1 MPSQSKSQSKST
13 KTNNQMSTE
22 PNIISLEHF
31 PTKRGVLL
39 NKQLYDAAFMAKH
52 LKAGRTNIPHSRTKL
67 TANQY
72 QEIMEKTGKVY
83 HRTSLPRNDYTAY
96 EKLQKVRRVS
106 LPKDVQARQ
115 VLTLAQKLR
124 KTIYSKLMKCESTP
138 ILGNKI
144 HFIRNAIRYRR
155 LQFALRTA
163 RKLSPDAIDDILN
176 EMYNEKLSRDEGSV
190 ERLNG
195 SKPSYL
201 TGLFNYFDFRDTD
214 DTSHLYYS
222 SNVLHQQ
229 LLVLLQ
235 KLRKIIDTMLMRWV
249 TAIEKKAKK
258 NVFFFV
264 RKSYVRKLQLAIR
277 DVKAFTPGRLDSVL
291 DTVYLRFSN

>member
-1 MPSQSKSQSKST
+1 
-13 KTNNQMSTE
+13 
-22 PNIISLEHF
+22 
-31 PTKRGVLL
+31 VLL

-72 QEIMEKTGKVY
+72 QEIMQKAGKVY
-83 HRTSLPRNDYTAY
+83 HRASLPRNDYTAY

-106 LPKDVQARQ
+106 IPKDVQARQ
-115 VLTLAQKLR
+115 VLALAQKLR
-124 KTIYSKLMKCESTP
+124 KTIDSKLMRCEST
-138 ILGNKI
+138 IMGI
-144 HFIRNAIRYRR
+144 HSITRTRNSIRYHR

-176 EMYNEKLSRDEGSV
+176 ELYNEKLSRDG

-214 DTSHLYYS
+214 NTSHFYYG

-229 LLVLLQ
+229 VLVLLQ
-235 KLRKIIDTMLMRWV
+235 KLRKIIDTKLMRWV

-264 RKSYVRKLQLAIR
+264 RKSYQMKLQKAIR
-277 DVKAFTPGRLDSVL
+277 DVKAFNPDRLDRVL
-291 DTVYLRFSN
+291 GTVYLRFSNWQPPT